1 MFASHSSVEGTL
13 GCLHF
18 LDFVNTKVVNMTD
31 EVSVQWDVK
40 SFGHILKSDIAG
52 LYGRLIF
59 TFLIFALNKE
69 LQATNHFREMGN

>member
-18 LDFVNTKVVNMTD
+18 LDFVNTKVMNMTD

-40 SFGHILKSDIAG
+40 SFGYILKSDIAG
-52 LYGRLIF
+52 LYGKYIDFYLFNICSKQR
-59 TFLIFALNKE
+59 TS
-69 LQATNHFREMGN
+69 GN